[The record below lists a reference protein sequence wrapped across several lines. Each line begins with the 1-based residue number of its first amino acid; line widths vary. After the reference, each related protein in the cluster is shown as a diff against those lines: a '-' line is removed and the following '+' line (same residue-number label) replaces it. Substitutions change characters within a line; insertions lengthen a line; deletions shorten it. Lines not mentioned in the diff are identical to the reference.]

1 MNQRAKGHRFWEI
14 DTLRGIAIILMIY
27 FHFLYDLNLFGVT
40 NLSLYT
46 GFFLFL
52 AYGTASIFI
61 ILFGISLTIKFNRLK
76 KISQSTS
83 FVINFLIRGIK
94 ILILGFIITFIT
106 YLYIPNRYVI
116 FGILQFIGLSL
127 IISYP
132 FLKLQKS
139 NVILGVS
146 LILLGVFLRMFT
158 VKFWWGLPIGFIP
171 TEFSSVDY
179 FPLIPWFGIVLL
191 GIAIGNTLYKD
202 RKRKYRLNDYS
213 KRFPIPFLCFL
224 GRNSLIIYFFHQPIL
239 FGVIYLFL
247 L

>member
-1 MNQRAKGHRFWEI
+1 MKQSVKDHRFWEI

-52 AYGTASIFI
+52 AYGTASIFVL
-61 ILFGISLTIKFNRLK
+61 LFGISLTLKFNSLK
-76 KISQSTS
+76 KTSQSTS
-83 FVINFLIRGIK
+83 IVLNFLFRGIK

-106 YLYIPNRYVI
+106 YLYIPDRFVI
-116 FGILQFIGLSL
+116 FGILHFIGLSL
-127 IISYP
+127 FISYP
-132 FLKLQKS
+132 FLILQKS

-146 LILLGVFLRMFT
+146 LIVLGVFLRMFT

-171 TEFSSVDY
+171 TGFSSVDY

-191 GIAIGNTLYKD
+191 GIAIGNIFYKD
-202 RKRKYRLNDYS
+202 RKRRYRLNNYS
-213 KRFPIPFLCFL
+213 TRFPIPFLCFL

-239 FGVIYLFL
+239 FGMIYLFL